1 MRRKSI
7 AAILIERDGLTQ
19 EEADTEI
26 EEAKE
31 NLYTRL
37 AEGEMPF
44 DICDEYFGLES
55 DYLEEL
61 IGL

>member
-19 EEADTEI
+19 